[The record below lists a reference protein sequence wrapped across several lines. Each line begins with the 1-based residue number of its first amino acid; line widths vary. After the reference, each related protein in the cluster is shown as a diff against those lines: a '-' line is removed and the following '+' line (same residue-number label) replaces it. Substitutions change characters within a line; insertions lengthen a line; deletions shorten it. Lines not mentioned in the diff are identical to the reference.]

1 MFLACL
7 AAAGLCGLIASLIM
21 SRSGE
26 ASKGFLIS
34 LVVLPMVVCTVIL
47 MVNGSVGTGIAV
59 AGAFSLVRFRSVAGK
74 AKDISA
80 IFLVMTAGLAC
91 AAGYVLIALLF
102 TMLVSL
108 VMLLLSRLSFGEK
121 ALYELHIT
129 VPETLEFAGAFDDLI
144 HKGLGRDTRFLC
156 FFLDLLAMFI
166 RAGKE
171 HDIIAPQALALPE
184 RESGDPALRKDGRSR
199 CPMRNV
205 KKIMGL
211 LWALLLF
218 GFTAYAALDTFV
230 IEHTYTVVEEA
241 APSAQVSEPYPSQEP
256 AVEAA
261 PTAIAEPVSATD
273 AAPEATTSPAAT
285 TVPVSTE
292 NSYADGNVSITIQ
305 EIRVY
310 DSTVYVADVV
320 LSSPEY
326 LQTAFANSVYG
337 RNVTAK
343 TSSIARNANAI
354 LAVNGDYYG
363 ARQSGYV
370 IRNGV
375 LYRDK
380 ANKSAED
387 LVIYQDGTFGIVNES
402 HITAQALLDSGAW
415 NVLSF
420 GPALLIDGEIAVDAK
435 DEVGRA
441 KASNPRTAI
450 GIMDDLHY
458 LFVVSDGR
466 TNSSEGL
473 SLKELAQVLQDLGA
487 KTAYNLDGGG
497 SSTMV
502 FQGRVVNNPT
512 TNGKRITERSVS
524 DIVCI
529 AC

>member
-1 MFLACL
+1 
-7 AAAGLCGLIASLIM
+7 
-21 SRSGE
+21 
-26 ASKGFLIS
+26 
-34 LVVLPMVVCTVIL
+34 
-47 MVNGSVGTGIAV
+47 
-59 AGAFSLVRFRSVAGK
+59 
-74 AKDISA
+74 
-80 IFLVMTAGLAC
+80 
-91 AAGYVLIALLF
+91 
-102 TMLVSL
+102 
-108 VMLLLSRLSFGEK
+108 
-121 ALYELHIT
+121 
-129 VPETLEFAGAFDDLI
+129 
-144 HKGLGRDTRFLC
+144 
-156 FFLDLLAMFI
+156 
-166 RAGKE
+166 
-171 HDIIAPQALALPE
+171 
-184 RESGDPALRKDGRSR
+184 
-199 CPMRNV
+199 MRNV

-273 AAPEATTSPAAT
+273 AAPEATASPAAT

-387 LVIYQDGTFGIVNES
+387 LVIYQDGTFGLVNES
-402 HITAQALLDSGAW
+402 QITAQALLDSGAW

-450 GIMDDLHY
+450 GIVDDLHY